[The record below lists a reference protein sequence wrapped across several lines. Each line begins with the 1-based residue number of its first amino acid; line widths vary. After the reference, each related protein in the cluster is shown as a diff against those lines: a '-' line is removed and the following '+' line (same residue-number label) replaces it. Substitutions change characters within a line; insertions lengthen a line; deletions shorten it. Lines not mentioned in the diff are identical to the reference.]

1 MNIQHTLRTF
11 VTSLA
16 TLFILAAPAFAHHS
30 AIAFDRTSKT
40 TVKGTVTGFIWRNPH
55 LSINIDVKTDGGGTE
70 AWKIEGGS
78 TTEMV
83 SHGFDRNTL
92 SKGDELTVLIS
103 PLKSRKPGGLLLG
116 MAVTGGPSFG
126 MEDVA
131 KPTAEPARELPSLMA
146 YVPPPTSETWQD
158 REKKTRP
165 AYLPLV
171 NNRNGFDGPGALDPD
186 NLAKD
191 RPAPGFDL
199 TGTWSFRG
207 EDDYRANYG
216 SYEFKPHPTFTKK
229 GQKILDEYL
238 SYAAQGKRY
247 SEPTAFCYPA
257 GMPRVM
263 TRYGSLMMLQY
274 PTAIYMLSRLSNE
287 YRVVYLDGRGR
298 QAANLRDPNW
308 GGESLGH
315 WDGNTLVIE
324 TEGFTDENHLMQQ
337 GVFTGNQLKI
347 TERISMLN
355 DGNTIMV
362 DYTFVDPE
370 HWVGEWKHTKFHDR
384 VLGSG
389 SDVREANCLWE
400 DNKAL
405 PGMNN

>member
-1 MNIQHTLRTF
+1 
-11 VTSLA
+11 
-16 TLFILAAPAFAHHS
+16 
-30 AIAFDRTSKT
+30 
-40 TVKGTVTGFIWRNPH
+40 
-55 LSINIDVKTDGGGTE
+55 
-70 AWKIEGGS
+70 
-78 TTEMV
+78 
-83 SHGFDRNTL
+83 
-92 SKGDELTVLIS
+92 
-103 PLKSRKPGGLLLG
+103 
-116 MAVTGGPSFG
+116 
-126 MEDVA
+126 
-131 KPTAEPARELPSLMA
+131 
-146 YVPPPTSETWQD
+146 
-158 REKKTRP
+158 
-165 AYLPLV
+165 
-171 NNRNGFDGPGALDPD
+171 
-186 NLAKD
+186 
-191 RPAPGFDL
+191 
-199 TGTWSFRG
+199 
-207 EDDYRANYG
+207 
-216 SYEFKPHPTFTKK
+216 
-229 GQKILDEYL
+229 
-238 SYAAQGKRY
+238 
-247 SEPTAFCYPA
+247 
-257 GMPRVM
+257 M